1 MIDRLII
8 EFDKSLRT
16 VFANAPTT
24 RRIPGGDL
32 PEAGLSENDRAHAA
46 ALMRVNHS
54 GEICAQALYQGQSLT
69 SADVDTYDALQRAAH
84 EETEHL
90 SWTSTRIRELNGRTS
105 ALNPFWYL
113 GALSIGIAAGKC
125 GKAWNL
131 GFLAETEHQVETH
144 LHSHLDR
151 LSDRDLRSRAIID
164 QMKVDEA
171 AHAGVARQMGGR
183 ELPLLVKSAMKIAS
197 GVMTRVA
204 YYV

>member
-1 MIDRLII
+1 MFDRLII

-24 RRIPGGDL
+24 RKFPGIDF
-32 PEAGLSENDRAHAA
+32 PEADLSENDRAHAA
-46 ALMRVNHS
+46 ALMRVNHC

-69 SADVDTYDALQRAAH
+69 STDAVTYDALQVAAH
-84 EETEHL
+84 EEIEHL
-90 SWTSTRIRELNGRTS
+90 NWTSTRIRELNGRTS

-131 GFLAETEHQVETH
+131 GFLAETELQVEAH
-144 LHSHLDR
+144 LHSHLDH

-171 AHAGVARQMGGR
+171 AHAGMARQMGGR
-183 ELPLLVKSAMKIAS
+183 ELPPLVKSAMKIAS

>member
-16 VFANAPTT
+16 LFADAPTT
-24 RRIPGGDL
+24 RKVPGT
-32 PEAGLSENDRAHAA
+32 GLSEADLSESERAHAA

-69 SADVDTYDALQRAAH
+69 STDAAARDALRVAAY

-90 SWTSTRIRELNGRTS
+90 NWTSSRIRELNGRTS

-113 GALSIGIAAGKC
+113 GALGIGVVAGKC
-125 GKAWNL
+125 GNTWNL
-131 GFLAETEHQVETH
+131 GFLAETERQVEAH
-144 LHSHLDR
+144 LLSHLDR
-151 LSDRDLRSRAIID
+151 LSDRDIRSRAIID

-171 AHAGVARQMGGR
+171 AHAGMAREMGGR
-183 ELPLLVKSAMKIAS
+183 GLPLLVRTAMKVAS